1 MAWLRHLALRCRDME
16 RSREFYTEVIGLEF
30 FDYRP
35 QGDSID
41 LTDGTLNITL
51 LSHPPEMERPVL
63 EEGNEYIHFGIIVRD
78 LAEVWNRAK
87 AWGASISKGDVKD
100 RTEVEDLDTVPEC
113 SFKIL
118 DPDGNVIDI
127 TANREEWRCVTNLPE
142 A

>member
-16 RSREFYTEVIGLEF
+16 RSREFYTEVIGLTF
-30 FDYRP
+30 HDYRP
-35 QGDSID
+35 QRDSMD

-51 LSHPPEMERPVL
+51 LSHPADAVRPPQV
-63 EEGNEYIHFGIIVRD
+63 EGNEYIHFGIIVRD
-78 LAEVWNRAK
+78 LAEVWGRAK
-87 AWGASISKGDVKD
+87 DWGAEISKGDVKD
-100 RTEVEDLDTVPEC
+100 RTKVEDLETVPEC

-127 TANREEWRCVTNLPE
+127 TANRSEWNCVTNLPE

>member
-16 RSREFYTEVIGLEF
+16 RSREFYTEVIGLTF
-30 FDYRP
+30 HDYRP
-35 QGDSID
+35 QRDSMD

-51 LSHPPEMERPVL
+51 LSYPPDAVRPPQV
-63 EEGNEYIHFGIIVRD
+63 EGDEYIHFGIIVRD
-78 LAEVWNRAK
+78 LTEIWNRAK
-87 AWGASISKGDVKD
+87 TWGAQISKGDVKD
-100 RTEVEDLDTVPEC
+100 RTKVEDLDTVPEC

-127 TANREEWRCVTNLPE
+127 TANRAEWNCVTNLPD